1 VGREVI
7 EVGTEAPDFT
17 LANQDREEFTLSALR
32 GTKAV
37 LIVFYPFAF
46 TNVCTGELN
55 RIKNDL
61 AAFQN
66 DDVQVVSISCDS
78 VYSQRVFALRE
89 ELDFPLLADY
99 WPHGEV
105 ARAYGVFNEDGGF
118 ANRGTF
124 LVDRDGI
131 VRFAEMNLIGEGR
144 DADNWLAA
152 IKSL

>member
-1 VGREVI
+1 VISVGA
-7 EVGTEAPDFT
+7 EAPDFT
-17 LANQDREEFTLSALR
+17 LPNQNREQFTLSDHR

-66 DDVQVVSISCDS
+66 DDVQVVTISCDS

-105 ARAYGVFNEDGGF
+105 ARAYGVFNEEGGF

-124 LVDRDGI
+124 LVDRDGV
-131 VRFAEMNLIGEGR
+131 VRFAEMNLIGAGR
-144 DADNWLAA
+144 NADDWLAA
-152 IKSL
+152 ISSL